1 MDVCLVANHLL
12 HDAVG
17 PHQRAN
23 PAPLDLV
30 LIDPDDMEECPE
42 VHPLPRSPR
51 RHTTT
56 HEHGAGGRKACFS
69 LTRCLKVKVP
79 TNVPC

>member
-42 VHPLPRSPR
+42 VHPL
-51 RHTTT
+51 H
-56 HEHGAGGRKACFS
+56 AFS
-69 LTRCLKVKVP
+69 TAAHYDP
-79 TNVPC
+79 